1 MTEPSTVQNMEHTLK
16 KRGMDMIP
24 LLRLFALVYCWIAV
38 PALLAYFYEMTARA
52 GADHLFIFQRIVERN
67 FYLLIADISLIAL
80 ALLLVMGTKVS
91 DQPTSSQSLL
101 PFWGTLWIGYIVAR
115 LSTPGHI
122 PMNLWMGI
130 YALFLALIAVAFH
143 ELFFKGIKK
152 KI

>member
-16 KRGMDMIP
+16 KGGIDIVP

-52 GADHLFIFQRIVERN
+52 GVDHLFIFQRIMERN
-67 FYLLIADISLIAL
+67 FFLLIADLSLIVL
-80 ALLLVMGTKVS
+80 ALLLLMRTKES
-91 DQPTSSQSLL
+91 DEPTSSQSLL

-130 YALFLALIAVAFH
+130 YALFLALIVVAFN